1 MTPLTPPVG
10 VCYIVNNHMN
20 KTPKQLINNIIGQLN
35 GIGRMLDEGKDCLEV
50 LVQLK
55 AARSAM
61 DSLSSKLIAGDV
73 LKCSA
78 KMSSRKDA
86 KKIGLLLEELTRK

>member
-1 MTPLTPPVG
+1 MEKIIFMP
-10 VCYIVNNHMN
+10 

-35 GIGRMLDEGKDCLEV
+35 GISRMLDEGQDCLDI

-55 AARSAM
+55 AAKSAM

-78 KMSSRKDA
+78 KMSNKKDA
-86 KKIGLLLEELTRK
+86 EKIKLLLEELTKK